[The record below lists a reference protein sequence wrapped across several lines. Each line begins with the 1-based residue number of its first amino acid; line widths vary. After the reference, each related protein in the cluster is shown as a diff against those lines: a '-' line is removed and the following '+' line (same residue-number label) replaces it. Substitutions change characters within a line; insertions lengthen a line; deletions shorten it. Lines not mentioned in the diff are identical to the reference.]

1 VKLSISQ
8 PFVGTALSI
17 VAAVAVTAQAMSAPR
32 KPHKVRDLVPASER
46 AQAQFADVC
55 QMYPSECR
63 LNPDGS
69 IARVVGR
76 RIMPG
81 ADAAVL
87 NHFRTG
93 ISAVQMPSWDE
104 LARGDLASTQRAS
117 NNTND

>member
-1 VKLSISQ
+1 VRLHISQ
-8 PFVGTALSI
+8 PFVGTALSV
-17 VAAVAVTAQAMSAPR
+17 VAAIAVTAQAMSAPR
-32 KPHKVRDLVPASER
+32 KPHKARDLLPASER
-46 AQAQFADVC
+46 ARAQFGDVC
-55 QMYPSECR
+55 QMYPAECR
-63 LNPDGS
+63 LNADGS

-76 RIMPG
+76 RIVQG

-104 LARGDLASTQRAS
+104 LASPQRAS